1 MGCNCGKA
9 SNAKETH
16 VYTDEKGKQ
25 TSYPTLTQAK
35 AAKVRNGNR
44 GSVRTERK

>member
-9 SNAKETH
+9 SNTNEVH
-16 VYTDEKGKQ
+16 IYTDDKGKQ

-35 AAKVRNGNR
+35 AAKVRNQNR
-44 GSVRTERK
+44 GTVRTERK

>member
-1 MGCNCGKA
+1 MGCNCGKTTA
-9 SNAKETH
+9 TNEVH

-35 AAKVRNGNR
+35 AAKIRNQNK